1 MDLLNKLIV
10 TALPLVPK
18 PIVARVSRRYIA
30 GARLSDAVQV
40 VRDLNARGIM
50 ATVDVLGEYVKDEKE
65 AWEAAEIY
73 KKVLT
78 AIAENRLDANISI
91 KLTQMGLKLGGGV
104 CREVVASIMMAAR
117 ERGTFVRVDMED
129 STCTDETIDLFLSIR
144 KEFDNAGIV
153 VQSCLRRTLGDVARL
168 APLGTN
174 FRLCKGIYIEPRVI
188 SYRDPEIIRSN
199 YVLLLE
205 EMLRQGCYVG
215 IATHDERLVWSAL
228 AAIHRLQ
235 VPRERFEFQMLLGVD
250 AELRRIIV
258 ESGYRMRVYV
268 PFGEKWHAYSVR
280 RLKENPKIVGYAM
293 KAFFDR
299 DS

>member
-1 MDLLNKLIV
+1 MDLFNRIV
-10 TALPLVPK
+10 VTMLPLVPK

-73 KKVLT
+73 KKVLA

-91 KLTQMGLKLGGGV
+91 KLTQMGLKLGHGV
-104 CREVVASIMMAAR
+104 CREVVASIMTAAR

-144 KEFDNAGIV
+144 KDFDNAGIV

-174 FRLCKGIYIEPRVI
+174 FRLCKGIYIEPRGI

-199 YVLLLE
+199 FVLLLE

-228 AAIHRLQ
+228 ATIHRLQ

-258 ESGYRMRVYV
+258 ESGCRMRVYV
-268 PFGEKWHAYSVR
+268 PFGERWHAYSVR

-299 DS
+299 ES